1 MNPTLMTGTC
11 IVTFA
16 LIAYSIGAITEQK
29 RRAVTK
35 VVIIF
40 LTIGIILDITAT
52 IFMIAGSRH
61 IPITVH
67 GFIGYSA
74 LLAMLIDTIS
84 IWRAKL
90 KNIGVSNRLH
100 VYTRFAYAWWVIAY
114 VAGGIIAMF
123 HLY

>member
-16 LIAYSIGAITEQK
+16 LIAYSIGAIAEQK
-29 RRAVTK
+29 RRIITN

-90 KNIGVSNRLH
+90 KNLGVSNRLH
-100 VYTRFAYAWWVIAY
+100 VYTRFSYAWWVIAY